1 MLVML
6 VIVTHICPYAMLVKS
21 RKQADPTAS
30 QWRITAYR
38 AAGFLQNRKRGYRSN
53 VCVDSGF
60 MLDLLLIAYS

>member
-1 MLVML
+1 
-6 VIVTHICPYAMLVKS
+6 MLVKS